1 MWTKKVDQLTAEVEL
16 LRTDVASL
24 TNLIT
29 KDVIPSVLIA
39 TNALDGV
46 VAATD
51 TTVEGLESATAIDLT
66 STKK

>member
-29 KDVIPSVLIA
+29 KDVIPSVQTA
-39 TNALDGV
+39 TNVLAGC
-46 VAATD
+46 
-51 TTVEGLESATAIDLT
+51 
-66 STKK
+66 